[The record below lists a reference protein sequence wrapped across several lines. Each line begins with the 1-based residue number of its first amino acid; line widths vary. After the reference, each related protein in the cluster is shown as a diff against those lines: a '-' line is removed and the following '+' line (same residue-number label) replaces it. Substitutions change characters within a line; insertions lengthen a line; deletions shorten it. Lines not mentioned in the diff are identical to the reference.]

1 MSPIRP
7 EAARRRRLLTRG
19 LPIAAL
25 AAAAFVAG
33 VITGSGGPDLSAVRR
48 FVHDWERQD
57 FASMYREI
65 SPEAAKRY
73 PLEEFTDA
81 YAEAGKAAT
90 VTAVS
95 VGDPDAGEV
104 HERDVALVDVGF
116 RTNVFGELS
125 GRLALPLDGERIAW
139 SPNLVFPGLDRGQRL
154 VRRTDVPERAAIL
167 ARDGTPLAE
176 GPATGRAS
184 PLGDAASSV
193 AGEISA
199 PDPRQDRRLS
209 LRGFPP
215 GTPTGA
221 SGLELAFNGRLA
233 GRPGGELVA
242 ISSRPGQAAGGGPVL
257 ASSEPAPGTPVH
269 TTIDPNLQQAA
280 AAALGGQYGGVA
292 VLDAHNGSVL
302 ALAGIAFSGPQPPG
316 STFKVITTTAALEAG
331 VVRLSDEFPVQTST
345 VVGGREVANA
355 HNEACGGSFV
365 EAFAASCN
373 SVFVPLGPKVGSDRL
388 VHTAELYGFNSP
400 PGLFDDSALRT
411 LAVPE
416 STIPPSIP
424 DEVELGVSAIGQGRV
439 LATPLEM
446 ASVAQTVANGGV
458 RSPTRMVTD
467 RALRGGEDAVRVTSR
482 EVAGTLAM
490 LMTRVVTDGTG
501 TAAALPG
508 IQVAGKT
515 GTAELGPQALE
526 PGQQQPAGTAVE
538 QNVDAWFTGFA
549 PVGEPKLAAA
559 AMVVN
564 ADGDGGTVAAPI
576 VRDVL
581 SAGLGAG

>member
-1 MSPIRP
+1 LSPIRP

-19 LPIAAL
+19 FPIAAV

-33 VITGSGGPDLSAVRR
+33 VVAGSNGPDLSAVRR

-57 FASMYREI
+57 LASMYREI

-81 YAEAGKAAT
+81 YAEAQKAAT

-95 VGDPDAGEV
+95 ANDPDAGEV
-104 HERDVALVDVGF
+104 DQRDVALVDVSF

-125 GRLALPLDGERIAW
+125 GRLALPLDGDRIAW
-139 SPNLVFPGLDRGQRL
+139 SPNLVFPGLDRGERL

-184 PLGDAASSV
+184 PLGDAAGSV

-221 SGLELAFNGRLA
+221 SGLELAFNRRLA
-233 GRPGGELVA
+233 GRPGGQLVA
-242 ISSRPGQAAGGGPVL
+242 IPSRSGQAAGGGPVL

-269 TTIDPNLQQAA
+269 TTIDPDLQQAA
-280 AAALGGQYGGVA
+280 VAALGGQYGGVA
-292 VLDAHNGSVL
+292 VLDAGNGSVL

-331 VVRLSDEFPVQTST
+331 VVQLSDEFPVQTST

-355 HNEACGGSFV
+355 HKEACGGSFV

-373 SVFVPLGPKVGSDRL
+373 SVFVPLGPKVGSDGL

-400 PGLFDDSALRT
+400 PGLFDDSALRA
-411 LAVPE
+411 LSVPE
-416 STIPPSIP
+416 STIPTSIP

-467 RALRGGEDAVRVTSR
+467 RALGGGEDAVRVTSR
-482 EVAGTLAM
+482 KVAGTLAM

-526 PGQQQPAGTAVE
+526 PGQQQPLGTAVE

-549 PVGEPKLAAA
+549 PVDDPKLAAA
-559 AMVVN
+559 AMIVN

-576 VRDVL
+576 VREVL